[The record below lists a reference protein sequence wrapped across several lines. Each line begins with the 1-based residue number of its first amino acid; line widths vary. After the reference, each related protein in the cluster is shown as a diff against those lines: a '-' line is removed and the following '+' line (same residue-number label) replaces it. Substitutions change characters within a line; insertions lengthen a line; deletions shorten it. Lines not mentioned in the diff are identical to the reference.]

1 MQHNEA
7 KELFLKYQSGQ
18 CTAEEKAIVED
29 WLLFGKLTEFNLSD
43 EELEQ
48 EMKYLDS
55 RLPIEPIIRKHSFR
69 YQLPVAAVLL
79 ITIGLGIHFYNKN
92 PLSNSGPVNSIAYEQ
107 GITPG
112 TNKATLTMSNGET
125 FHLKGN
131 KDQMLLQETGLKIT
145 NTKQGQLVYDAHH
158 PINAHNPIQP
168 ESLLATHTVTTPRGG
183 QYEIIL
189 PDGTKVWLNAS
200 SSLKFPALFTAQER
214 NVELKGEAYF
224 EVAKNAAKPFQV
236 LVNTTVVRVLGTH
249 FNITAY
255 SDEPNI
261 KTTLLEGAVQVNNRN
276 RIDRL
281 KPGQQSIIGKHG
293 EMKVVNAADTEHA
306 VAWKNGYFYF
316 NRTSLAE
323 IMKQLSRWYD
333 VDVSYKGRIPVE
345 EEFVGKITR
354 KASISEILN
363 VLELSGVHHKVIN
376 KRIILTSE
384 N

>member
-1 MQHNEA
+1 MQHSEA
-7 KELFLKYQSGQ
+7 KELFLKYQSDQ
-18 CTAEEKAIVED
+18 CSAEEKAIVED
-29 WLLFGKLTEFNLSD
+29 WLVFGKLTDFDLSE
-43 EELEQ
+43 EELEEQ
-48 EMKYLDS
+48 MRYLDS
-55 RLPIEPIIRKHSFR
+55 RLPIDPIIRKHSFR
-69 YQLPVAAVLL
+69 YQLPVAAILL
-79 ITIGLGIHFYNKN
+79 ITISLGIYFYNKK
-92 PLSNSGPVNSIAYEQ
+92 PISNVGPMNSIANEQ

-112 TNKATLTMSNGET
+112 TSKATLTLSNGET

-131 KDQMLLQETGLKIT
+131 KDQMLLHETGLKIT
-145 NTKQGQLVYDAHH
+145 NTKQGQLVYDAPH
-158 PINAHNPIQP
+158 PIDAHNPIQA
-168 ESLLATHTVTTPRGG
+168 ESLSAIHTVTTPRGG

-200 SSLKFPALFTAQER
+200 SSLKFPAFFAAQER

-224 EVAKNAAKPFQV
+224 EVAKNAAKPFKV

-249 FNITAY
+249 FNISAY
-255 SDEPNI
+255 SDEPTI
-261 KTTLLEGAVQVNNRN
+261 KTTLLEGAVQVNNGN
-276 RIDRL
+276 RTNRL

-293 EMKVVNAADTEHA
+293 EMKVLETDTEHV

-333 VDVSYKGRIPVE
+333 IEVSYQGQIPVE

-354 KASISEILN
+354 KAPISEILH